1 VYLLLFNEGYKWRTK
16 WKRVKRNIEMSLS
29 ISNFDEEL
37 RRAGVQQTMKSVFG
51 EVSKFDIDWMAIE

>member
-1 VYLLLFNEGYKWRTK
+1 MFNEGYKWRTK

-51 EVSKFDIDWMAIE
+51 EVAKFDIDWMAIE